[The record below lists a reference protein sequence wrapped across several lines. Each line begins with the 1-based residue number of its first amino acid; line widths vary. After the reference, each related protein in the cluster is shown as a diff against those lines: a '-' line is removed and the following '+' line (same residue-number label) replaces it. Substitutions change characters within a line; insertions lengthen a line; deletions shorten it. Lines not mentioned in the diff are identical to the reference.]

1 MRIVSIFKPALFI
14 YECVRIVI
22 LSFLLLYQLPTGSS
36 ALPWMAFTGN
46 GVFFPLMALFIW
58 LDISRYRPYL
68 PLFIA
73 GKCIGI
79 LSLLGWFIIFRQV
92 TMVEGLSGVYV
103 AAELIFLSGD
113 LLALGA
119 VLLIFKDIRKLTEKP
134 AQNEVQEAE
143 DK

>member
-1 MRIVSIFKPALFI
+1 MVSILKPALFI
-14 YECVRIVI
+14 YECVRIII
-22 LSFLLLYQLPTGSS
+22 LSFTLVYQLPADSS
-36 ALPWMAFTGN
+36 ALPWMAFTVN
-46 GVFFPLMALFIW
+46 GALFPLMALFIW

-92 TMVEGLSGVYV
+92 TMVKGLSGVYI

-113 LLALGA
+113 LLALA
-119 VLLIFKDIRKLTEKP
+119 TVLLIFKDMRKLMEKP
-134 AQNEVQEAE
+134 AQNEAQDAE